1 MDASLPEDLNLQ
13 GRSRLVKP
21 PAWFMPAGSP
31 KRQSG
36 MTYVLTMES
45 RGNLTASLAA
55 APAKICLPAEIRRD
69 LTASDQECGGSNSES
84 SMNADRNLLAGKML
98 KERLAEE
105 LGKLLPASEW
115 SDIKLRAQSSYRQ
128 RNSERRISESG
139 SSSLPTATTYP
150 SGSGTASP
158 AGRNSLETR
167 LRSPAAISATLQG
180 QLKLAAIV
188 PGQSANPQIW
198 GWMMGFPQNWCE
210 SVLIPQLG
218 LLGLDD
224 RDGGSATHRPIA
236 LELTASGSKGGGSAS
251 TITGLLVRQC
261 KLYQWH

>member
-13 GRSRLVKP
+13 GRSRLAQP
-21 PAWFMPAGSP
+21 PAWFMPIDSLAHQFG
-31 KRQSG
+31 
-36 MTYVLTMES
+36 TMCVPSTPNPE
-45 RGNLTASLAA
+45 NLTASLVAV
-55 APAKICLPAEIRRD
+55 PVKICLLAEKGQD
-69 LTASDQECGGSNSES
+69 LTASNRDCGGSNSES

-115 SDIKLRAQSSYRQ
+115 SDIKLRAQLSYRQ
-128 RNSERRISESG
+128 RNSERRTSASEFL
-139 SSSLPTATTYP
+139 SLPTATTYP

-167 LRSPAAISATLQG
+167 LRSPAAIHSGKTGGMNLTGYLKLPTLQNANSATLQG

-210 SVLIPQLG
+210 SVLMPQLG
-218 LLGLDD
+218 LLGLND
-224 RDGGSATHRPIA
+224 RDGGNVTHRPIA
-236 LELTASGSKGGGSAS
+236 LALTASG
-251 TITGLLVRQC
+251 
-261 KLYQWH
+261 